1 MSFFGFM
8 KSDIKLH
15 YFDARGAA
23 SRGRDEFR
31 AIVIFGRR
39 GVAEDIRYMLA
50 MAKVPYED
58 KRFSFSFG
66 VPGDFSTI
74 KRPERVGRVPS
85 LRGGSAS
92 VVPWLELCVWGILAG
107 TPRTAL
113 GSQPCGRGRGS
124 ESRNSGQHAWNATRA
139 AGSTRPRRPAS
150 STRGSARCPSSR
162 WTA

>member
-31 AIVIFGRR
+31 EISTGKRIVIFGRR

-85 LRGGSAS
+85 LRGGS
-92 VVPWLELCVWGILAG
+92 LAG
-107 TPRTAL
+107 TPR
-113 GSQPCGRGRGS
+113 R
-124 ESRNSGQHAWNATRA
+124 NATRA

-150 STRGSARCPSSR
+150 STQGSARCPSSR